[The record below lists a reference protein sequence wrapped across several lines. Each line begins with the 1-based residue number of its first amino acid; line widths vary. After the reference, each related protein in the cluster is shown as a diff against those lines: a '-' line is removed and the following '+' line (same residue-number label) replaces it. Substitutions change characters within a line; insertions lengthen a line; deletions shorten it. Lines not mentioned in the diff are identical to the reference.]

1 MFKFDFKYNKLTYHI
16 NDYDYV
22 QWCKGCDRSS
32 AIIYIRYSD
41 GFTIYR
47 CGKCEA
53 ERFGPPIN
61 NIKDHYDT
69 VIDILSWLRRD
80 EMPKSILK
88 QIFEHNKG
96 KEPTNYVEK
105 TAFEIFNK

>member
-1 MFKFDFKYNKLTYHI
+1 MFKFDLKYNKLTYHSYD
-16 NDYDYV
+16 NDYG
-22 QWCKGCDRSS
+22 QECRGCGE
-32 AIIYIRYSD
+32 AFAMIYIRYSD

-47 CGKCEA
+47 CGKCESKQ
-53 ERFGPPIN
+53 FGPPIN
-61 NIKDHYDT
+61 NIIDHYDT

-88 QIFEHNKG
+88 VIYDHNKG
-96 KEPTNYVEK
+96 KEPNNYVER